1 MMTIFD
7 SGSGP
12 PLVFIPGIQ
21 GRWEWSRPALRALSA
36 HCRTVS
42 YSLCG
47 DFGSGMRYDRTR
59 GFDNY
64 VRQLDAVFERAR
76 LERAA
81 LCGISY
87 GGFVALRYAAARP
100 GRVSAI
106 VFASSPAPGWVPN
119 AQQQRYLARPWLSAP
134 SFVLTSPG
142 RLVPEI
148 VAAFDTWPARIRFLV
163 EHAARA
169 LWYPMIPSVMAER
182 LRLQQATDLAPD
194 CCALTIPALVVS
206 GEPHLDRVVPVAAT
220 KRYLELVPDARY
232 VMLTRTGHL
241 GYLTRPRPFAAVVGE
256 FVNDATS
263 R

>member
-1 MMTIFD
+1 MFD
-7 SGSGP
+7 SGSGA

-47 DFGSGMRYDRTR
+47 DFGSGMRYERPR

-64 VRQLDAVFERAR
+64 VRQLDRVFERAG

-81 LCGISY
+81 LCGVSY
-87 GGFVALRYAAARP
+87 GGVIALCYAAARP
-100 GRVSAI
+100 ERVSAV
-106 VFASSPAPGWVPN
+106 VFASSPAPGWVPT
-119 AQQQRYLARPWLSAP
+119 AQQQRFLARPWLKAP
-134 SFVLTSPG
+134 SFILTSPG

-148 VAAFDTWPARIRFLV
+148 VAAFDTWPGRIRFMV

-169 LWYPMIPSVMAER
+169 AWYPMNPSLMAER
-182 LRLQQATDLAPD
+182 VRLQQSTDLAPD
-194 CCALTIPALVVS
+194 CCGLKAPALIVS

-220 KRYLELVPDARY
+220 KRYLDLLPDARY
-232 VMLTRTGHL
+232 VMLERTGHL
-241 GYLTRPRPFAAVVGE
+241 GYLTRPRQFAAIVGE
-256 FVNDATS
+256 FVNHATD